1 MSKKSTMIFGY
12 NTDVP
17 VGDKVY
23 HVQTEDRGSKH
34 PVIDSV
40 IYLKGRI
47 LDKRRTP
54 YVPGEVSPEK
64 IKEMVTQQHKALV
77 ESIKLG
83 AFVPGT
89 PDASD
94 GQVTVEL
101 LNPDSLEQN
110 GRLLFR
116 LKAPAGSRVQ
126 ACLEMDGEEPQRAES
141 TADGQ
146 GIAELP
152 FLLPAKGSATVL
164 FRAVTQGA
172 TRTVKFVM
180 RQQQQ

>member
-1 MSKKSTMIFGY
+1 MIFGY

-54 YVPGEVSPEK
+54 YVPGEVNPGK
-64 IKEMVTQQHKALV
+64 IKEMVTHQHRDLV
-77 ESIKLG
+77 ESIKSG
-83 AFVPGT
+83 AFVPGS
-89 PDASD
+89 SD
-94 GQVTVEL
+94 EADEQVTVEL
-101 LNPDSLEQN
+101 LNPDSLEEN

-126 ACLEMDGEEPQRAES
+126 ACLELDGKEVQRAEG
-141 TADGQ
+141 TADSK

-152 FLLPAKGSATVL
+152 FLLPQSGSATVL
-164 FRAVTQGA
+164 FRAVSQGS

-180 RQQQQ
+180 RQQS

>member
-1 MSKKSTMIFGY
+1 MIFGY

-47 LDKRRTP
+47 LDKRRTT
-54 YVPGEVSPEK
+54 YVPGEVSPGK
-64 IKEMVTQQHKALV
+64 IKEMVTHQHRDLV
-77 ESIKLG
+77 ESIKSG
-83 AFVPGT
+83 AFVPG
-89 PDASD
+89 ASSD
-94 GQVTVEL
+94 EPPTVEL
-101 LNPDSLEQN
+101 LNPDSLEEN

-116 LKAPAGSRVQ
+116 LKAPAGSQVQ
-126 ACLEMDGEEPQRAES
+126 ACLEVDGKEVQRAEG

-152 FLLPAKGSATVL
+152 FLLPQSGSATVL
-164 FRAVTQGA
+164 FRAVSQGS
-172 TRTVKFVM
+172 TRTVKFIM
-180 RQQQQ
+180 RQQS

>member
-1 MSKKSTMIFGY
+1 MIFGY

-54 YVPGEVSPEK
+54 YVPGEVTSGK
-64 IKEMVTQQHKALV
+64 IKEMVTQQHRELV
-77 ESIKLG
+77 ESIKSG
-83 AFVPGT
+83 AFVPGAAEV
-89 PDASD
+89 PD

-101 LNPDSLEQN
+101 LNPDTLEEN

-126 ACLEMDGEEPQRAES
+126 ACLEMDGKEVQRAEG
-141 TADGQ
+141 TADGK

-152 FLLPAKGSATVL
+152 FLLPQSGSATVL

-180 RQQQQ
+180 RQQS

>member
-1 MSKKSTMIFGY
+1 MIFGY

-23 HVQTEDRGSKH
+23 HVQTEDRGVKH

-47 LDKRRTP
+47 LDKRRTD
-54 YVPGEVSPEK
+54 YVPGEVTPEQ
-64 IKEMVTQQHKALV
+64 IKEMVTNQHKELV
-77 ESIKLG
+77 EAIKSG
-83 AFVPGT
+83 AFVPGAQDEL
-89 PDASD
+89 P
-94 GQVTVEL
+94 TVEL
-101 LNPDSLEQN
+101 LNPDTLEEN

-126 ACLEMDGEEPQRAES
+126 ACLELDGKEVQRTES
-141 TADGQ
+141 VADGR

-152 FLLPAKGSATVL
+152 FLLPKTGSATVL
-164 FRAVTQGA
+164 FRAVSQGA
-172 TRTVKFVM
+172 TRTVKFIM
-180 RQQQQ
+180 RQQQ

>member
-1 MSKKSTMIFGY
+1 MIFGY

-47 LDKRRTP
+47 LDKRRTS
-54 YVPGEVSPEK
+54 YVPGEVTPEK
-64 IKEMVTQQHKALV
+64 IKEMVTQQHKELV
-77 ESIKLG
+77 EAIKSG
-83 AFVPGT
+83 SFVPGAAQDEL
-89 PDASD
+89 P
-94 GQVTVEL
+94 TVEL
-101 LNPDSLEQN
+101 LNPDSLEDN

-126 ACLEMDGEEPQRAES
+126 ACLEVDGKEVQRAES
-141 TADGQ
+141 TSDGK

-152 FLLPAKGSATVL
+152 FLLPQTGSATVL
-164 FRAVTQGA
+164 FRAVTQGS
-172 TRTVKFVM
+172 TRTVKFIM
-180 RQQQQ
+180 RQQS

>member
-1 MSKKSTMIFGY
+1 MIFGY

-47 LDKRRTP
+47 LDKRRTTYDP
-54 YVPGEVSPEK
+54 AAVTPGK
-64 IKEMVTQQHKALV
+64 IKEMVTHQHRELV
-77 ESIKLG
+77 ESIKSG

-89 PDASD
+89 AEASD
-94 GQVTVEL
+94 EQLTVEL
-101 LNPDSLEQN
+101 LNPDSLEEN

-126 ACLEMDGEEPQRAES
+126 ACLELDGKEVQRAEG
-141 TADGQ
+141 TADAK

-152 FLLPAKGSATVL
+152 FLLPQAGSATVL
-164 FRAVTQGA
+164 FRAVTQGS
-172 TRTVKFVM
+172 TKTVKFIM
-180 RQQQQ
+180 RQQHR

>member
-1 MSKKSTMIFGY
+1 MIFGY

-64 IKEMVTQQHKALV
+64 IKEMVTHQHKELV
-77 ESIKLG
+77 ESIKSG
-83 AFVPGT
+83 AFIPGSA
-89 PDASD
+89 DATD

-101 LNPDSLEQN
+101 LNPDSLEEN

-126 ACLEMDGEEPQRAES
+126 ACLEMDGKEVQRAES
-141 TADGQ
+141 TADSK

-152 FLLPAKGSATVL
+152 FLLPAQSGSAAVL
-164 FRAVTQGA
+164 FRAVAQGS

-180 RQQQQ
+180 RQQS